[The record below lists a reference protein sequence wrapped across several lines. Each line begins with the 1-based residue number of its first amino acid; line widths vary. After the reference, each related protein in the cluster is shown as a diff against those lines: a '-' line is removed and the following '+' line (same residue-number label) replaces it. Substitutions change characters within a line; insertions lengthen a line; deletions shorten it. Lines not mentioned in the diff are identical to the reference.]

1 MCGKRVGVYLD
12 GAHFHGL
19 ARIGAVGIDGFMAA
33 APVNGERGAKVRVH
47 HPFVDRGCEPWE
59 WCLHCEKAGSV
70 LDWKGG
76 ALDMWPW
83 SKVRALNP
91 SYPKCPMWNVV
102 YPLYSEALGAP
113 GAPEGRLVVLP
124 QGAARRRPVVSAS
137 KSKWPNSSASG

>member
-1 MCGKRVGVYLD
+1 
-12 GAHFHGL
+12 L
-19 ARIGAVGIDGFMAA
+19 AGIGAVGVDGFMAA
-33 APVNGERGAKVRVH
+33 TPGNGERSAKVRVH

-59 WCLHCEKAGSV
+59 WCLHCEKAGPV

-91 SYPKCPMWNVV
+91 SYPKCPMLNVV
-102 YPLYSEALGAP
+102 YPLYGDPATDTVTDSEAPRAP
-113 GAPEGRLVVLP
+113 GAPE
-124 QGAARRRPVVSAS
+124 GAARRRPVVSAS